1 MIWLDLASFAL
12 LCVLFV
18 ATLVNLALFKKPMP
32 GGWPA
37 NRARA
42 APFVSVLIPARNEAN
57 RIAPCLESLINQD
70 YPNYEILVL
79 DDNSTDATQSVVEK
93 YGFADATSVPRRLLT
108 GKPLPDGWKGKPW
121 ACHQL
126 SEAARGD
133 YLLFTDADTV
143 HAPGMLAGAVL
154 HSLRTRA
161 DLLSLWP
168 RQLVVT
174 WAEKLVVPF
183 MNFLIVTLL
192 PQWALALLQRRPE
205 IARRL
210 PQSVLASFGAANGQF
225 MLFRKDAYAAIG
237 GHSAVRDHLVEDIAL
252 GRLIAGRT
260 ADGFHLVNADGQLL
274 VQCRMY
280 SSFREVWDGFS
291 KNLRPA
297 FDHSVFAFVLFGL
310 VQFLAF
316 ILPFIR
322 LVLSGPSLL
331 ILLSIALVY
340 TIRGLQT
347 WRFRLPW
354 SSCLLH
360 PLGHAFSLLIALN
373 SWRLYATGR
382 LNWKG
387 RVYKT

>member
-1 MIWLDLASFAL
+1 MIWLDLASCGL
-12 LCVLFV
+12 LCALFF
-18 ATLVNLALFKKPMP
+18 ATLVNLALFKKPAP
-32 GGWPA
+32 TAWPA
-37 NRARA
+37 DHPHP
-42 APFVSVLIPARNEAN
+42 APFVSILIPARNEAN

-79 DDNSTDATQSVVEK
+79 DDNSTDATRAVVQNH
-93 YGFADATSVPRRLLT
+93 GFSDATSASRRLIA
-108 GKPLPDGWKGKPW
+108 GKPLPPGWKGKPW
-121 ACHQL
+121 ACQQL
-126 SEAARGD
+126 SEAAHGD

-143 HAPGMLAGAVL
+143 HAHGMLAGALL
-154 HSLRTRA
+154 HSLKTKA

-168 RQLVVT
+168 RQIVVS

-192 PQWALALLQRRPE
+192 PQWALALLQQHTA

-225 MLFRKDAYAAIG
+225 MLFRKAAYTLVG
-237 GHSAVRDHLVEDIAL
+237 GHNAVRDHLVEDIAL
-252 GRLIAGRT
+252 GRLVAARI
-260 ADGFHLVNADGQLL
+260 ADGVRLVNADGQLL

-280 SSFREVWDGFS
+280 NSLREVWEGFS

-297 FDHSVFAFVLFGL
+297 FDNSLSAFVLFGL
-310 VQFLAF
+310 VQFIAF
-316 ILPFIR
+316 LLPFLR
-322 LVLSGPSLL
+322 LGISGPSLL
-331 ILLSIALVY
+331 TLSSIALVY
-340 TIRGLQT
+340 SIRSLQT
-347 WRFRLPW
+347 WRFGLPW

-373 SWRLYATGR
+373 SWRLHAAGR